1 MNAQYFD
8 TLARVLANR
17 DSRRRLLGLLAAA
30 PLGSALVSDSVA
42 GKGGKK
48 RKPCRNGLLA
58 CKLQKRKKGKK
69 RKVVC
74 VDGLRD
80 RAHCGACGNACA
92 ADLAC
97 CDGACVTTVENPA
110 HCGACG
116 NVCTPPQTCGGG
128 GKPGACGCTPTTCAA
143 QGKNCGEI
151 ADGCGGTLDCGECE
165 ESDQTCGGGGT
176 PNVCG
181 CLPNGAITTSWTF
194 CCNQSCCRDELPEG
208 QCRCAGGCG

>member
-1 MNAQYFD
+1 MDAQHFD
-8 TLARVLANR
+8 TLARALVNR
-17 DSRRRLLGLLAAA
+17 NPRRRLLGLLAAA
-30 PLGSALVSDSVA
+30 PLGSVLLASPVA
-42 GKGGKK
+42 GKRGKK
-48 RKPCRNGLLA
+48 RKSCQNGLLA
-58 CKLQKRKKGKK
+58 CKRKKGKK

-80 RAHCGACGNACA
+80 AAHCGACGNACA
-92 ADLAC
+92 AGQSC
-97 CDGACVTTVENPA
+97 CDGACVSTSGGDPA

-128 GKPGACGCTPTTCAA
+128 GKPGVCGCTPTTCAA

-151 ADGCGGTLDCGECE
+151 ANGCGGALDCGECTE
-165 ESDQTCGGGGT
+165 DHHTCGGGGT

-181 CLPNGAITTSWTF
+181 CLPIGAIANNRF
-194 CCNQSCCRDELPEG
+194 ECCSQDCCRDELPEG